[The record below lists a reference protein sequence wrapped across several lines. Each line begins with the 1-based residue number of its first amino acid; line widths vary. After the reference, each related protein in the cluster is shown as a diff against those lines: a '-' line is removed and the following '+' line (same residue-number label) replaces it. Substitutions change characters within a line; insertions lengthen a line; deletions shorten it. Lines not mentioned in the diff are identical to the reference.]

1 MNTIFCNCCKKNKCK
16 DQYPKDK
23 SKSDGLHSNCKQCKS
38 KQHKIWKEQNR
49 EEYLRK
55 KREYQQN
62 HKDKE
67 NLKKITPRKI
77 LALWLVVSLVLT
89 ILAPKIFDLKD
100 YKTDQI
106 LFTVLIVNFILM
118 LLIVYL
124 AKTLKGSGKIK

>member
-1 MNTIFCNCCKKNKCK
+1 VEFKFT
-16 DQYPKDK
+16 K
-23 SKSDGLHSNCKQCKS
+23 SNA
-38 KQHKIWKEQNR
+38 
-49 EEYLRK
+49 
-55 KREYQQN
+55 
-62 HKDKE
+62 KE

>member
-1 MNTIFCNCCKKNKCK
+1 MEFKFTK
-16 DQYPKDK
+16 PKA
-23 SKSDGLHSNCKQCKS
+23 
-38 KQHKIWKEQNR
+38 
-49 EEYLRK
+49 
-55 KREYQQN
+55 
-62 HKDKE
+62 KE

>member
-1 MNTIFCNCCKKNKCK
+1 VEFKFTKPNA
-16 DQYPKDK
+16 
-23 SKSDGLHSNCKQCKS
+23 
-38 KQHKIWKEQNR
+38 
-49 EEYLRK
+49 
-55 KREYQQN
+55 
-62 HKDKE
+62 KE

-124 AKTLKGSGKIK
+124 VKNIKGSSDKNR

>member
-1 MNTIFCNCCKKNKCK
+1 MEFKFT
-16 DQYPKDK
+16 K
-23 SKSDGLHSNCKQCKS
+23 SNA
-38 KQHKIWKEQNR
+38 
-49 EEYLRK
+49 
-55 KREYQQN
+55 
-62 HKDKE
+62 KE

-124 AKTLKGSGKIK
+124 AKTLKGSSDKNR

>member
-1 MNTIFCNCCKKNKCK
+1 MEFKFTKPNA
-16 DQYPKDK
+16 
-23 SKSDGLHSNCKQCKS
+23 
-38 KQHKIWKEQNR
+38 
-49 EEYLRK
+49 
-55 KREYQQN
+55 
-62 HKDKE
+62 KE
-67 NLKKITPRKI
+67 NFKKITPRKI

-124 AKTLKGSGKIK
+124 AKTLKGSSGKNR

>member
-1 MNTIFCNCCKKNKCK
+1 MEFKFTKPNA
-16 DQYPKDK
+16 
-23 SKSDGLHSNCKQCKS
+23 
-38 KQHKIWKEQNR
+38 
-49 EEYLRK
+49 
-55 KREYQQN
+55 
-62 HKDKE
+62 KE
-67 NLKKITPRKI
+67 NFKKITPRKI

-124 AKTLKGSGKIK
+124 AKTIKGSGDK

>member
-1 MNTIFCNCCKKNKCK
+1 MEFKFTKPNA
-16 DQYPKDK
+16 
-23 SKSDGLHSNCKQCKS
+23 
-38 KQHKIWKEQNR
+38 
-49 EEYLRK
+49 
-55 KREYQQN
+55 
-62 HKDKE
+62 KE
-67 NLKKITPRKI
+67 NFKKITPRKI

-124 AKTLKGSGKIK
+124 AKTVKGSGDK

>member
-1 MNTIFCNCCKKNKCK
+1 VEFKFTKPNA
-16 DQYPKDK
+16 
-23 SKSDGLHSNCKQCKS
+23 
-38 KQHKIWKEQNR
+38 
-49 EEYLRK
+49 
-55 KREYQQN
+55 
-62 HKDKE
+62 KE
-67 NLKKITPRKI
+67 NFKKITPRKV

-124 AKTLKGSGKIK
+124 AKTIKGSGDK

>member
-1 MNTIFCNCCKKNKCK
+1 VEFKFTKLNA
-16 DQYPKDK
+16 
-23 SKSDGLHSNCKQCKS
+23 
-38 KQHKIWKEQNR
+38 
-49 EEYLRK
+49 
-55 KREYQQN
+55 
-62 HKDKE
+62 KE

>member
-1 MNTIFCNCCKKNKCK
+1 MEFKFTKPNA
-16 DQYPKDK
+16 
-23 SKSDGLHSNCKQCKS
+23 
-38 KQHKIWKEQNR
+38 
-49 EEYLRK
+49 
-55 KREYQQN
+55 
-62 HKDKE
+62 KE
-67 NLKKITPRKI
+67 NFKKITPRKV

-124 AKTLKGSGKIK
+124 AKTIKGSGDK

>member
-1 MNTIFCNCCKKNKCK
+1 MEFKFTKLNA
-16 DQYPKDK
+16 
-23 SKSDGLHSNCKQCKS
+23 
-38 KQHKIWKEQNR
+38 
-49 EEYLRK
+49 
-55 KREYQQN
+55 
-62 HKDKE
+62 KE